1 MNRFPRRL
9 VLTGAGVAITL
20 PWLEYTLPKKAQA
33 QAAGNNPKRY
43 MPIFLPNGA
52 SENWKPASQGVG
64 AAWTMSPVFDPIK
77 GDGDIAAF
85 TAALKA
91 KLNILSGF
99 ENGSAFNANGGSS
112 VEPSHGR
119 QPGAFLTCV
128 DPGVVRSQLKV
139 AEANAPSLDQI
150 MAAHAAF
157 KDKTALA
164 SLQLG
169 LSTPESYCDG
179 QPCSNSRSI
188 SWAVAA
194 GGVGAPSTTPMYKQV
209 DPLAVFNKIVGVI
222 KPSTGTP
229 MPTGPD
235 PEAVK
240 RAARNKSV
248 LDAVLENATRTQ
260 AKLGTADKMRLD
272 EFLTAVR
279 AIEKQATGVSAGM
292 GGVACS
298 ASMKPTMA
306 TVTQGPSAPKQNTA
320 TYNKGTHAVAMND
333 LIVMALQCDATR
345 IITYMLEDERSEF
358 TYDHVKSRTFNA
370 TGSTVGNGT
379 CPEYHGGG
387 QHGSQDAFASIVRWN
402 TGVVADLATK
412 LDTIKEA
419 DGTSILDNTIIFY
432 AGAMHGSDHSC
443 HLLPVSLIGGS
454 ALGLKQDQH
463 VDLGT
468 RPLRDL
474 HFTMMQKFFDMSD
487 VKDFGQNLTGA
498 QIKVVSEILA

>member
-1 MNRFPRRL
+1 MNRFSRRL
-9 VLTGAGVAITL
+9 VLRGAGVAIAL
-20 PWLEYTLPKKAQA
+20 PWLEYTLPKQAQA

-52 SENWKPASQGVG
+52 SENWKPASMGVG
-64 AAWTMSPVFDPIK
+64 AAWTMSPVFDPTK
-77 GDGDIAAF
+77 GDGDIGAF

-91 KLNILSGF
+91 KLNVLSGF
-99 ENGSAFNANGGSS
+99 ENGSAFNADGGSS

-128 DPGVVRSQLKV
+128 DPGVIRKNMNVG
-139 AEANAPSLDQI
+139 EANAISLDQI
-150 MAAHAAF
+150 MATHPAF

-169 LSTPESYCDG
+169 LSTVLSYCDG

-188 SWAVAA
+188 SWS
-194 GGVGAPSTTPMYKQV
+194 GATTPMYKQV
-209 DPLAVFNKIVGVI
+209 DPLEVFNKIVGVI
-222 KPSTGTP
+222 KPSTGMPT

-260 AKLGTADKMRLD
+260 AKLGAADKMRLD
-272 EFLTAVR
+272 EFLTSVR
-279 AIEKQATGVSAGM
+279 AIEKAATGVSAGM

-306 TVTQGPSAPKQNTA
+306 TVHPDAPKQNTA
-320 TYNKGTHAVAMND
+320 TYNKGTHALAMND

-358 TYDHVKSRTFNA
+358 TYDHVKMRTFNA

-402 TGVVADLATK
+402 TGVVADLATR
-412 LDTIKEA
+412 LDASKEP
-419 DGTSILDNTIIFY
+419 DGTSILDNTILFY
-432 AGAMHGSDHSC
+432 AGPMHGSDHSC
-443 HLLPVSLIGGS
+443 HFLPVSLIGGS

-463 VDLGT
+463 VDLGK

-487 VKDFGQNLTGA
+487 VKNFGQDLTGT
-498 QIKVVSEILA
+498 QIKVVSEISA